1 MPYLLPHLEIQ
12 HVSPYL
18 TSVDEAAVSLL
29 VQEEEVAAVEEVVVE
44 EVVVLFYVP
53 CLYTKSHL

>member
-1 MPYLLPHLEIQ
+1 MPYLLPHLETQ

-18 TSVDEAAVSLL
+18 ISADEAAVLLL
-29 VQEEEVAAVEEVVVE
+29 VQEEEVAAVEVAAV
-44 EVVVLFYVP
+44 EVVVLIYVP